1 MRPVFSPLEK
11 IVDVLRCAQ
20 LYLIIW
26 TKLSLVV
33 MANVVVQTFSPP
45 RMPRRLRCYRKLT
58 KIMYFL
64 ADVHLVIAVPRNG
77 NSSGKYI
84 PASLS

>member
-33 MANVVVQTFSPP
+33 MANVVVQTLSPTTAHAAP
-45 RMPRRLRCYRKLT
+45 PSLLPQAHQDYVLSSRRPLGHSGSKKRK
-58 KIMYFL
+58 FF
-64 ADVHLVIAVPRNG
+64 R
-77 NSSGKYI
+77 
-84 PASLS
+84 